1 MKVNNLISLFT
12 IIDIPIT
19 ARALFI
25 YFICASFFS
34 FANAKRH
41 YIDHLHREEFFLP
54 FLIVNI
60 FKVRFFVFQ
69 LTSIGLISIDI

>member
-25 YFICASFFS
+25 HFICASFFS
-34 FANAKRH
+34 FANTKRH
-41 YIDHLHREEFFLP
+41 YIDHLHGEELFLP

-69 LTSIGLISIDI
+69 LTSISLISIDI